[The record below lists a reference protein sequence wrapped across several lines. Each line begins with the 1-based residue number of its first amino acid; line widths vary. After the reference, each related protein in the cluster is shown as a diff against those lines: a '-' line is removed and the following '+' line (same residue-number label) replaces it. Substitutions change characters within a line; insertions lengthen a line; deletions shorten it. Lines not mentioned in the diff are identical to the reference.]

1 MTTKELKDRIT
12 IRFSGYG
19 NYKVTIEF
27 RGKQYTCTTNNSLA
41 YDRIT
46 GFAYDI
52 PDRVEKGFYTLK
64 GALLAFYNE
73 CKLKNGL

>member
-19 NYKVTIEF
+19 NYKVTIEY
-27 RGKQYTCTTNNSLA
+27 RGKLYSCTSNNTLA
-41 YDRIT
+41 RDRIT
-46 GFAYDI
+46 GYADEV
-52 PDRVEKGFYTLK
+52 PDRAIKDFYTFK